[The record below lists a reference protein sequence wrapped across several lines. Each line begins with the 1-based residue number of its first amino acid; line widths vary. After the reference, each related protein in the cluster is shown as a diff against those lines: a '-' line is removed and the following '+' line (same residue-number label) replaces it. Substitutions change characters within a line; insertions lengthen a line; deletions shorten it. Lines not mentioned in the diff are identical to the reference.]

1 MKDNARKVVSSAS
14 GPERKLIEMILGAEK
29 FVLDLV
35 KRREIGSR
43 FLLFAITRRKM
54 IKGRKYI
61 F

>member
-35 KRREIGSR
+35 KRRLGQDFY
-43 FLLFAITRRKM
+43 FLL
-54 IKGRKYI
+54 
-61 F
+61 